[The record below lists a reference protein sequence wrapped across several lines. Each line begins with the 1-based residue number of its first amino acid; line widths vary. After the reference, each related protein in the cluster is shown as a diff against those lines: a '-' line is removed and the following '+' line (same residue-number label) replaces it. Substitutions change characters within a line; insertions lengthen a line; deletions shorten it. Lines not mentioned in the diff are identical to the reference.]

1 MSLYW
6 NYTAKNN
13 VRSELYAPISSLAT
27 IVQLVSWQGERRG
40 NNFPMLATLE
50 NLDSDG
56 KVLKREIVKI
66 TEREGDTLTIERK
79 AFPCLPSDDA
89 NTQGSVSFSFDIW
102 DTISNYIAKEYIDVI
117 NNAINDIYDNGDERI
132 KAIPT
137 GWLWIEITDWNVRVG
152 SEEFYFEGGTATL
165 NDNTTNYVMLNGAGT
180 IVIDTEGR
188 NQNYVKVATI
198 ITGNG
203 AITSIK
209 QRKMDAVGW
218 MLWGGGGFKIISNC
232 KYNSE
237 WLLKYFLADWEE
249 FYLYY
254 RNRKLV
260 RITSWEKTYTIT
272 YNNGR
277 LDFTQEN

>member
-165 NDNTTNYVMLNGAGT
+165 TDNATNYVMLNGAGT

-188 NQNYVKVATI
+188 NQNYVKVATV
-198 ITGNG
+198 ITEDGG
-203 AITSIK
+203 IVSIK
-209 QRKMDAVGW
+209 QRKMDALGG
-218 MLWGGGGFKIISNC
+218 LLGGSWGYKNISNC
-232 KYNSE
+232 IYDKWN
-237 WLLKYFLADWEE
+237 LVYFLADGEE
-249 FYLYY
+249 FILEYEKGLLH
-254 RNRKLV
+254 K
-260 RITSWEKTYTIT
+260 ITSWQKTYTIN
-272 YNNGR
+272 YKNGR
-277 LDFTQEN
+277 LYNTVES

>member
-66 TEREGDTLTIERK
+66 TERNGDTLTIERK
-79 AFPCLPSDDA
+79 AFPCLPSDEA

-137 GWLWIEITDWNVRVG
+137 GWLWIEITDGNVRVG

-165 NDNTTNYVMLNGAGT
+165 TDNATNYVMLNGAGNI
-180 IVIDTEGR
+180 IVATDGR
-188 NQNYVKVATI
+188 NQNYVKVATV
-198 ITGNG
+198 ITEDG

-209 QRKMDAVGW
+209 QWKMDA
-218 MLWGGGGFKIISNC
+218 LGGLLGGSGGYKNISDC
-232 KYNSE
+232 VYDMH
-237 WLLKYFLADWEE
+237 WQLVYFLADWEE
-249 FYLYY
+249 FYINYSHG
-254 RNRKLV
+254 K
-260 RITSWEKTYTIT
+260 ITSIVSWLKTYTIS
-272 YNNGR
+272 YHGWKIAWSV
-277 LDFTQEN
+277 ES

>member
-137 GWLWIEITDWNVRVG
+137 GWLWIEITDGNVRVG
-152 SEEFYFEGGTATL
+152 SEEFYFVWWTTNL
-165 NDNTTNYVMLNGAGT
+165 VDNATNYVMLNGAGNI
-180 IVIDTEGR
+180 IVATDGR
-188 NQNYVKVATI
+188 NQNYVKVATV
-198 ITGNG
+198 ITEDGG
-203 AITSIK
+203 ITSIK
-209 QRKMDAVGW
+209 QRKMDAVWGV
-218 MLWGGGGFKIISNC
+218 LWGGSWFKNISNC
-232 KYNSE
+232 EYNKWKLVYFIADGEEFVLSYSKT
-237 WLLKYFLADWEE
+237 WLLSK
-249 FYLYY
+249 
-254 RNRKLV
+254 V
-260 RITSWEKTYTIT
+260 VSGEKTYIIK
-272 YNNGR
+272 YDKNK
-277 LDFTQEN
+277 FVWSEEF